1 MDTEHSWDEY
11 KPFSRKLHKFS
22 ETLQRPAFGA
32 FLLETNAICPVEIN
46 QMYFG
51 YRDQF
56 KLLAE
61 RFCKVSRLKIA
72 FFLLCF
78 HLIILNVGFVDQR
91 KSSLPS
97 FYLHSLYRPG
107 IQQLLHDFH
116 IKNEFLADDH
126 FFLKHSRGPTTKWI
140 RNSAHHQ
147 KTALHTAYMNSK
159 SIRNPLKFTL
169 KTKTNYKAGIPYRN

>member
-1 MDTEHSWDEY
+1 MTIANYSIRLIPQNPEMDTEHSWDEY

-72 FFLLCF
+72 FFYYVF
-78 HLIILNVGFVDQR
+78 I
-91 KSSLPS
+91 
-97 FYLHSLYRPG
+97 
-107 IQQLLHDFH
+107 
-116 IKNEFLADDH
+116 
-126 FFLKHSRGPTTKWI
+126 W
-140 RNSAHHQ
+140 
-147 KTALHTAYMNSK
+147 
-159 SIRNPLKFTL
+159 
-169 KTKTNYKAGIPYRN
+169 